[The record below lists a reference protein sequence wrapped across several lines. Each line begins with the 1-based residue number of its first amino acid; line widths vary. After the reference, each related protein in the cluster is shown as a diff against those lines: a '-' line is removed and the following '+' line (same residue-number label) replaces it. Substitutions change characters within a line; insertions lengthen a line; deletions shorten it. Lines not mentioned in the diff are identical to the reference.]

1 MKGLVKCWLLVF
13 FTLGI
18 SMSYADGHGENY
30 YLVSGSGGPGF
41 KSPEEIIAVLENGIL
56 PTFNALEK
64 LQKDKVI
71 LAGGLPVGARSF
83 VFIAKAKSHHAL
95 DKILR
100 KLPAWGVLNWQV
112 TALESFT
119 GRKNQEVKILKQL
132 KSQ

>member
-1 MKGLVKCWLLVF
+1 MKGLAKCWLFVF
-13 FTLGI
+13 FTLGA

-64 LQKDKVI
+64 LQSDKVI
-71 LAGGLPVGARSF
+71 IAGGLPVGTRSF
-83 VFIAKAKSHHAL
+83 VFIVKAKSHHAL
-95 DKILR
+95 DEMLR
-100 KLPAWGVLNWQV
+100 QLPAWGVLSWKV

-119 GRKNQEVKILKQL
+119 GRKNQEIKILKQL